1 MFRTILALLPVTWRL
16 PAAAIS
22 VAVVLVAL
30 GGGYGLWHHHV
41 YSAGY
46 AAAQAVYEAK
56 MAAQAEANRTAI
68 AEVNKALMHSADQ
81 LSMKSL
87 ELDNALAKID
97 AAADAGPDAHDLG
110 LDAGRVRELDTIR

>member
-1 MFRTILALLPVTWRL
+1 MIRALLNLLPLAWRL
-16 PAAAIS
+16 PAAAIG
-22 VAVVLVAL
+22 VAVVLAAL

-46 AAAQAVYEAK
+46 AAAQATYEAK
-56 MAAQAEANRTAI
+56 MAAQADANRQAI
-68 AEVNKALMHSADQ
+68 AGANKALMHSADQ
-81 LSMKSL
+81 LSLKSL
-87 ELDNALAKID
+87 ELDNALAKIN